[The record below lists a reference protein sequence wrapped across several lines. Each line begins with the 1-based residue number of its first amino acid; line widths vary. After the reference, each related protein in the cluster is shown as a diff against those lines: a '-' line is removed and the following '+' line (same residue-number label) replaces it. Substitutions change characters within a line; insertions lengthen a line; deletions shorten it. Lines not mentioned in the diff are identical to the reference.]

1 MYPKFFLFFSFL
13 AWTVTVQAQ
22 QTIRGTVTDQQT
34 LAPLV
39 GAQVVLLDSEPI
51 KGALTNERGEFRIE
65 QVPIGR
71 QAIQITYLG
80 YAAIVRGNLIVNN
93 SQEIV
98 LEVAMEEQVNTME
111 EVVISA
117 TIDKKRSLNEL
128 TTVSARVFSM
138 EEAMRYAGSRND
150 PARMAQNYAGVSG
163 ANDSRNDIIIRGN
176 SPTGVLW
183 RLEGIDIPNPNHF
196 GALGTTGGPVSMLNN
211 NNLSDADFMTSAF
224 PAEYGNAL
232 AGVFDLNLRNG
243 NNEKHEFMGQI
254 GFNGFE
260 VGVEGP
266 FSKNSRASYVANYRY
281 STLGVFKALG
291 FDFGTGAAVPEYQDL
306 TFKVNMPTEKNGRFV
321 LFGMGGF
328 SSISF
333 LDSEE
338 DGADFYGGE
347 GEDLYNKG
355 AAGVVGLSH
364 TYLFN
369 ESTYG
374 KLTLAASGI
383 RSANEI
389 DSLSISTGEP
399 AHVFA
404 NEYETIKYSAH
415 YQVNKKFSA
424 KDQLRVGALFE
435 IMDVQLLDSIR
446 QSNGLFRRIRDVN
459 GTTELFQA
467 YAQWQHRFSNQLS
480 FNAGLHFQQFFLN
493 DTRAIEPRLG
503 LTYQFTPKQKLS
515 LGFGVH
521 NQLQPLPIYFIQTRM
536 ESNQFVS
543 TNEDLDFVRSNH
555 LVLGYDNSLGSNLR
569 LKAEVYYQ
577 WVDQAAVERTPST
590 FSLLN
595 FGADFGFPDRD
606 SLFNGGKGRNY
617 GVELTL
623 EKFFSNSYYFLFTT
637 SLFNSEYTGS
647 DNVWRNTAFNG
658 NYIFNLLGGRE
669 FKLGKNT
676 LSLDIR
682 GTFAG
687 GRRYTEIDLEGSRLR
702 GETERFDDRAFEEQ
716 YDPYFRLDFK
726 GTYRMNSRKITQEW
740 SVDLQNLTNRDNIFD
755 QVYSRSEDAI
765 ESTYQI
771 GLFPVIQYRIL
782 F

>member
-1 MYPKFFLFFSFL
+1 MYPTTSIFLIL
-13 AWTVTVQAQ
+13 LVWTCAVQAQ

-39 GAQVVLLDSEPI
+39 GAQVILLDSDPI
-51 KGALTNERGEFRIE
+51 KGSLTNERGEFRIE

-80 YAAIVRGNLIVNN
+80 YAPIVRGNLIVN
-93 SQEIV
+93 SAQELV
-98 LEVAMEEQVNTME
+98 LEVAMEEQVNTMD
-111 EVVISA
+111 EVVINA
-117 TIDKKRSLNEL
+117 TVDKKRSLNEL

-163 ANDSRNDIIIRGN
+163 VNDSRNDIIIRGN

-260 VGVEGP
+260 VGAEGP
-266 FSKNSRASYVANYRY
+266 FSKNSKASYVANYRY

-306 TFKVNMPTEKNGRFV
+306 TFKVNMPTEKSGRFV

-338 DGADFYGGE
+338 DGADFYSGE
-347 GEDLYNKG
+347 GEDLYNRG

-369 ESTYG
+369 ENTYG

-383 RSANEI
+383 RSGNEI
-389 DSLSISTGEP
+389 DSLSINTGEP
-399 AHVFA
+399 ARVFA
-404 NEYETIKYSAH
+404 NTYETIKYSAH

-435 IMDVQLLDSIR
+435 IIDVQLLDSVR
-446 QSNGLFRRIRDVN
+446 EDNGSFRRIRDVN
-459 GTTELFQA
+459 GITELFQA
-467 YAQWQHRFSNQLS
+467 YAQWQHRFTNQLS

-493 DTRAIEPRLG
+493 DSRALEPRLG
-503 LTYQFTPKQKLS
+503 LTYQFTPKQKVSIGL
-515 LGFGVH
+515 GVH
-521 NQLQPLPIYFIQTRM
+521 NQLQPLPIYFIQTPR
-536 ESNQFVS
+536 EARAPVR
-543 TNEDLDFVRSNH
+543 TNEDLDFVRSTH

-569 LKAEVYYQ
+569 LKAEAYYQ
-577 WVDQAAVERTPST
+577 WVDQGAVEERLSS
-590 FSLLN
+590 FSLMN
-595 FGADFGFPDRD
+595 FGADFGFPGRD

-647 DNVWRNTAFNG
+647 DGIWRNTAFNG

-669 FKLGKNT
+669 FKLGRHT
-676 LSLDIR
+676 LSVDVK
-682 GTFAG
+682 GTYAG
-687 GRRYTEIDLEGSRLR
+687 GRRYTPIDLEASRLA
-702 GETERFDDRAFEEQ
+702 GETERIDSRAFELQ
-716 YDPYFRLDFK
+716 YDPYIRFDVKATF
-726 GTYRMNSRKITQEW
+726 RMNSKRITQEW
-740 SVDLQNLTNRDNIFD
+740 SLDMQNITNRDNIFD
-755 QVYSRSEDAI
+755 QVYSRSKDEI

>member
-503 LTYQFTPKQKLS
+503 LTYQFTPKQRLS